1 MKFFDPNQIS
11 AEENR
16 LSKVDL
22 IEPVITA
29 IPYNSL
35 PDRNFE
41 ILVYRLFEKNIPDVY
56 KDSDVAVHLM
66 EGVGDQGRDVSF
78 VLKGKIDGVVQCK
91 NWKSKFTKPALIKEI
106 IKTALFMK
114 KEGTLQYF
122 NKYWI
127 VAPEG
132 CTSDAKTLI
141 RNFSSLIKHEKIEDL
156 FNQVTGEYETFNGFS
171 YENESKDLLALFER
185 IHVLEITRI
194 ELDSLLEGTPN
205 VKKMH
210 FKLNSIIDCETNQKM
225 IDSALERF
233 GERCGLKMFTD
244 VDLNILKENIEK
256 IPEEY
261 RTRLLGF
268 DVFGLPQE
276 MFGTNSA
283 DELDFLQAAVTLWSK
298 LNIMVMNKIVD
309 EIQNHINSQI
319 TIPLVHPNK
328 VHPYSVF
335 FCAPYITKC
344 TIFVINEN
352 SMPISVYGPINR
364 DDVEKECKG
373 QIVSAASCVFN
384 NDYSSFTGDAL
395 LVQKKKLLM
404 KLSLNGL
411 NSIEDVV
418 SQLDKDLGLLKPIC
432 DKIIDSLLEKYKYP
446 KTVVI
451 HDLSIWKDSKYMDN
465 AVKTLQKFK

>member
-1 MKFFDPNQIS
+1 MNFIDSNQIEN
-11 AEENR
+11 EEKT
-16 LSKVDL
+16 LSKVDW
-22 IEPVITA
+22 IEPNISQ
-29 IPYNSL
+29 IPYISL
-35 PDRNFE
+35 GGRNFE

-56 KDSDVAVHLM
+56 KDKEVKIYLM
-66 EGVGDQGRDVSF
+66 EGVGDQGRDISF
-78 VLKGKIDGVVQCK
+78 VLNGHVDGVVQCK
-91 NWKSKFTKPALIKEI
+91 NWKEKFSKSLLIKEI
-106 IKTALFMK
+106 IKTSLFMK
-114 KEGTLQYF
+114 LGGELRYF

-132 CTSDAKTLI
+132 CTSEAKTLI
-141 RNFSSLIKHEKIEDL
+141 RDFSSLIKREKIEDL
-156 FNQVTGEYETFNGFS
+156 FNQVTDEYETFKGLS
-171 YENESKDLLALFER
+171 YENESKDLLTLLEKVQVA
-185 IHVLEITRI
+185 EITRI
-194 ELDSLLEGTPN
+194 QLDALLENSPN

-225 IDSALERF
+225 IEKTLESF
-233 GERCGLKMFTD
+233 GLRMFTD
-244 VDLNILKENIEK
+244 VDLNVLKENIEK

-276 MFGTNSA
+276 MFGTNSV
-283 DELDFLQAAVTLWSK
+283 DELDFLQATVTLWSK

-309 EIQNHINSQI
+309 EIQNLIISQI
-319 TIPLVHPNK
+319 TIPLVHSNK
-328 VHPYSVF
+328 VHPHSVF

-352 SMPISVYGPINR
+352 SMPVSIYGPINR

-411 NSIEDVV
+411 KSIEDVV
-418 SQLDKDLGLLKPIC
+418 SQLEKDLGLLKPIC

-465 AVKTLQKFK
+465 AAKTLKNFK